1 MRRLSAVLGAALLV
15 AVSCGQAPTSTGTSP
30 TPAASASAEQPQAGG
45 RIVFGATGDPKTM
58 QPVIATDTQS
68 RDIWDKV
75 YLSLTRSNYKTGE
88 TEANLAQKFE
98 LSSDGLTLTYTLR
111 DNLVWSDG
119 TPFTG
124 EDWKYTAEAVARS
137 VKTVRKSTLQDIVG
151 WADYRD
157 GKTDS
162 LAGVTIKDG
171 GKVIEIKFAKIFCPA
186 TAALGG
192 AGAGGILPSAAF

>member
-15 AVSCGQAPTSTGTSP
+15 AVSCGQTPTSTATTPS
-30 TPAASASAEQPQAGG
+30 PAASASEQPQTGG

-58 QPVIATDTQS
+58 NPVIATDTQS

-119 TPFTG
+119 TPFT
-124 EDWKYTAEAVARS
+124 
-137 VKTVRKSTLQDIVG
+137 
-151 WADYRD
+151 
-157 GKTDS
+157 
-162 LAGVTIKDG
+162 
-171 GKVIEIKFAKIFCPA
+171 
-186 TAALGG
+186 
-192 AGAGGILPSAAF
+192 